1 MANPRYVTLVADTD
15 TPVTLDANYGAVE
28 VSLIANGAT
37 TQFNATGTAI
47 ASSTLTDGNHAL
59 TTTLLS
65 KTVIDGTAGA
75 ASVVHLRSSGTPTV
89 AVYGL

>member
-15 TPVTLDANYGAVE
+15 TPVDLGSNFGAVE
-28 VSLIANGAT
+28 VTLVANAAT

-47 ASSTLTDGNHAL
+47 TSSTLTDGNHVL

-65 KTVIDGTAGA
+65 KTVKDDTTGNTI
-75 ASVVHLRSSGTPTV
+75 VHLRSSGTPLVSV
-89 AVYGL
+89 AGL